1 MSAAMLMTAAFGLAA
16 CKPEGEGGNG
26 GGSGS
31 ITVHYMSGG
40 FGKSAYERLA
50 ADYKAL
56 TGVTVKYVPSRQAGE
71 IQNLLKSNQEKND
84 IVMPLLNMYDSQD
97 AKKLED
103 LSDVYEAIPDGET
116 LPLKDKINSTL
127 YDYAEA
133 KDGKRY
139 QMFSN
144 NSVSAFCYNIDT
156 LDEIF
161 GEGNWSLPKTT
172 NQLKETAEEIKS
184 RNYYAFSAATGINY
198 NWDYVGTVWWAQ
210 YEGLE
215 AFQKY
220 FYAQYWD
227 SSEEAWKLGKEIN
240 DAAGRRYALE
250 TLGELMN
257 SQNGYMHKHAGRM
270 DFKSAQSAFL
280 SNGYRDDVKKVAF
293 MVNGD
298 WLENEMSSDL
308 LLNPQRIGMMRNP
321 VISELAGKLV
331 TVGTESKLVEIVT
344 AVDEGKTSVAG
355 VSEADFAMVKQAR
368 LMGYTATPNYPIGI
382 PSYRPESKKKLAKD
396 YLVYLFSDRA
406 QKIIASELQGLT
418 YATNYVPDESVNVS
432 DFVRSRINAF
442 GNDFVPVFPVNAS
455 PVAYRG
461 GLGDLPGVKGIDKSL
476 YDGASATSL
485 LNTCATEINA
495 QWSVYMK
502 ALETSV

>member
-1 MSAAMLMTAAFGLAA
+1 
-16 CKPEGEGGNG
+16 
-26 GGSGS
+26 
-31 ITVHYMSGG
+31 
-40 FGKSAYERLA
+40 
-50 ADYKAL
+50 
-56 TGVTVKYVPSRQAGE
+56 
-71 IQNLLKSNQEKND
+71 
-84 IVMPLLNMYDSQD
+84 MPLLNMYDSQD

-161 GEGNWSLPKTT
+161 GKGNWSLPKTT
-172 NQLKETAEEIKS
+172 NQLKEMADEIKS

-227 SSEEAWKLGKEIN
+227 SAEGTWKLGKEIN

-270 DFKSAQSAFL
+270 DFKSAQSAF
-280 SNGYRDDVKKVAF
+280 
-293 MVNGD
+293 
-298 WLENEMSSDL
+298 
-308 LLNPQRIGMMRNP
+308 
-321 VISELAGKLV
+321 
-331 TVGTESKLVEIVT
+331 
-344 AVDEGKTSVAG
+344 
-355 VSEADFAMVKQAR
+355 
-368 LMGYTATPNYPIGI
+368 
-382 PSYRPESKKKLAKD
+382 
-396 YLVYLFSDRA
+396 
-406 QKIIASELQGLT
+406 
-418 YATNYVPDESVNVS
+418 
-432 DFVRSRINAF
+432 
-442 GNDFVPVFPVNAS
+442 
-455 PVAYRG
+455 
-461 GLGDLPGVKGIDKSL
+461 
-476 YDGASATSL
+476 
-485 LNTCATEINA
+485 
-495 QWSVYMK
+495 
-502 ALETSV
+502 